1 MYPDYKFDYPN
12 MDTSFPFFMKL
23 KRYHCVPLHRHDFLE
38 FSLVVEGEGT
48 ETINGTTHNMSPGT
62 LTLLQPYQV
71 HEFRA
76 RPGQSLLMYV
86 LNFDLKLLDH
96 SDMEEKL
103 SSILLNMTEDAAPS
117 YVELT
122 PQQMQDFIAL
132 FEKMKK
138 EYDHDF
144 PWKNIV
150 LRSQLMEALCYF
162 DRVRRSKYPYDMQDM
177 NAGNKKTIW
186 QVIHY
191 LHRNYLEPVTLT
203 EVAGKFDYH
212 PSYLSELMKKHLG
225 QNFIHFIQELRIRH
239 ACSLLLSTD
248 MPIPEIAEES
258 GFNSVPTFTRV
269 FRRHKK
275 MSPSQFRKSR
285 KGK

>member
-23 KRYHCVPLHRHDFLE
+23 KRYQLVPLHRHDFLE

-48 ETINGTTHNMSPGT
+48 ETINGTTHPMVPGT
-62 LTLLQPYQV
+62 LVLLQPYQV

-76 RPGQSLLMYV
+76 RPGNSLLMYV

-96 SDMEEKL
+96 SGMEEKL
-103 SSILLNMTEDAAPS
+103 SSILLNTPEELAPS
-117 YVELT
+117 YIELNAA
-122 PQQMQDFIAL
+122 QIEELILL
-132 FEKMKK
+132 FEKMKQ
-138 EYDHDF
+138 EYDNHF
-144 PWKNIV
+144 PWRNIV
-150 LRSQLMEALCYF
+150 LRSQLIEALCYF
-162 DRVRRSKYPYDMQDM
+162 DRVRRTKYNYDSKEPMVTNQH
-177 NAGNKKTIW
+177 TIW

-191 LHRNYLEPVTLT
+191 LHRNYLEPITLSD
-203 EVAGKFDYH
+203 VADKFDYH
-212 PSYLSELMKKHLG
+212 PTYLSELIKKHLG

-248 MPIPEIAEES
+248 MPIPEVAVES
-258 GFNSVPTFTRV
+258 GFGALSTFARV
-269 FRRHKK
+269 FRLHKK

-285 KGK
+285 SGR